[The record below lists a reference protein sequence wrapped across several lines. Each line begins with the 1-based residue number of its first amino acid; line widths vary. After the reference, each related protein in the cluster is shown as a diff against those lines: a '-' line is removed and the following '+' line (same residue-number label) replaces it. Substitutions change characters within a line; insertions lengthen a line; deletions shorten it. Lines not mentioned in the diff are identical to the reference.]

1 MSPEFIAGI
10 VLVVVAFLLV
20 LCDRMV
26 KNEGFTDIRLWNTN
40 VPYGMCGVDLPP
52 CAFGTSCVNG
62 FCRKTDPPT
71 MPYFSDL
78 PVLPQGYSK

>member
-26 KNEGFTDIRLWNTN
+26 KTEGFTNWDTN
-40 VPYGMCGVDLPP
+40 VPSGMCGVDLAP
-52 CAFGTSCVNG
+52 CPFGTSCVNG
-62 FCRKTDPPT
+62 YCAKTDPPT
-71 MPYFSDL
+71 LPYFSDL
-78 PVLPQGYSK
+78 PVLPKGYSK

>member
-1 MSPEFIAGI
+1 MSPEFTAGI
-10 VLVVVAFLLV
+10 VLVIVAFLLV
-20 LCDRMV
+20 LCDSAMRV
-26 KNEGFTDIRLWNTN
+26 EGFTNWDTN

-52 CAFGTSCVNG
+52 CAFGTSCLNG